1 MQGMFIEPIKPIDQK
16 ALVDVDRVN
25 IEDAVDQIANIIGT
39 DSNRPRI
46 IRKHTS
52 EVKNMALAL
61 FSLGHSHSAI
71 GRILN
76 VPQSTVHAWAH
87 GYSGDDIAVSE
98 MADRLKRSISDRLIS
113 YANVVIEKS
122 LDPEKLAKASTL
134 QLATTAGIYLEKSR
148 LFAGESTSNIAHS
161 VTRVSDIDGKLQDID
176 AEISTLE
183 QALGE

>member
-1 MQGMFIEPIKPIDQK
+1 MGVKFISKKP
-16 ALVDVDRVN
+16 LVNVDTTD

-46 IRKHTS
+46 IKRHTS
-52 EVKNMALAL
+52 EVKSMALAL
-61 FSLGHSHSAI
+61 FSLGHTTTAI
-71 GRILN
+71 SRILN
-76 VPQSTVHAWAH
+76 VSQSTVHTWAH

-98 MADRLKRSISDRLIS
+98 LADKLKRSISDRLIS

>member
-1 MQGMFIEPIKPIDQK
+1 
-16 ALVDVDRVN
+16 
-25 IEDAVDQIANIIGT
+25 
-39 DSNRPRI
+39 
-46 IRKHTS
+46 
-52 EVKNMALAL
+52 
-61 FSLGHSHSAI
+61 
-71 GRILN
+71 
-76 VPQSTVHAWAH
+76 
-87 GYSGDDIAVSE
+87 
-98 MADRLKRSISDRLIS
+98 
-113 YANVVIEKS
+113 VIEKS